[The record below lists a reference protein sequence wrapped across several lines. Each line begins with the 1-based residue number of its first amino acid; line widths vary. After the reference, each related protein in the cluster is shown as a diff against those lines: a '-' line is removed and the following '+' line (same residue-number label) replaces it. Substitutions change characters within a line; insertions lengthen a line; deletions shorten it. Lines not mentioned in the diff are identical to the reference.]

1 VARFLASASS
11 ELEVAAIRGRLA
23 DAGIPV
29 LAQGALQDRG
39 VPLASSRDMYVND
52 EDLERAKAVLAEASG
67 FSDDELAA
75 LSEQALEDAIDSPS
89 QDKGID
95 HS

>member
-1 VARFLASASS
+1 
-11 ELEVAAIRGRLA
+11 
-23 DAGIPV
+23 
-29 LAQGALQDRG
+29 
-39 VPLASSRDMYVND
+39 MYVND
-52 EDLERAKAVLAEASG
+52 EDLERAKAVLVEASG